1 MKEKESELQKIM
13 IKKTVQRSEECF
25 IQFTEDELLELNI
38 KAGDKFSC
46 SIEDGSVVLKKFE
59 TIELD
64 MSEWSRE
71 SLEVLISK
79 SVEEDISINEV
90 ISNILEQMLPSL
102 EKIAND

>member
-1 MKEKESELQKIM
+1 M

-25 IQFTEDELLELNI
+25 IQFTEDELIELDI

-46 SIEDGSVVLKKFE
+46 SMENNSVVLKKFE

-64 MSEWSRE
+64 MSEWSRDI
-71 SLEVLISK
+71 LEMLISK
-79 SVEEDISINEV
+79 SIEEDISINEV

-102 EKIAND
+102 EEMANV

>member
-1 MKEKESELQKIM
+1 M

-59 TIELD
+59 TLD
-64 MSEWSRE
+64 IDLSEWPR
-71 SLEVLISK
+71 EVLEMIISQ

-90 ISNILEQMLPSL
+90 ISNILERMLPSL
-102 EKIAND
+102 EEASNV

>member
-1 MKEKESELQKIM
+1 M

-25 IQFTEDELLELNI
+25 VQFTEDELLELNI

-46 SIEDGSVVLKKFE
+46 SIENDSVVLKKFE

-64 MSEWSRE
+64 MSEWSRDI
-71 SLEVLISK
+71 LEMLISK
-79 SVEEDISINEV
+79 SIEEDISINEV

-102 EKIAND
+102 EELSNG

>member
-1 MKEKESELQKIM
+1 M

-25 IQFTEDELLELNI
+25 VQFTDEELHQLGI

-46 SIEDGSVVLKKFE
+46 HVENESVVLKKFQ
-59 TIELD
+59 TIDID

-71 SLEVLISK
+71 ILEMLISK
-79 SVEEDISINEV
+79 SIEEDISINEV

-102 EKIAND
+102 E